1 MSYLIDV
8 LLFVFGVWVGI
19 AVMCMFMVS
28 RRADEDQ

>member
-1 MSYLIDV
+1 MSYFMDV

-19 AVMCMFMVS
+19 AFMCLLMMA